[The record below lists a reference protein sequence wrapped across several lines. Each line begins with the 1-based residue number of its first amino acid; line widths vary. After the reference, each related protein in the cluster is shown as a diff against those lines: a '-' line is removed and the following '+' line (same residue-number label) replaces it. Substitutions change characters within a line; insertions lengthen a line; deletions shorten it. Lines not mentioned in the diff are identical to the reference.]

1 MPGGHRDGIDFLVNS
16 DHPKR
21 IQCRQIRKLEGT
33 SVRNHKQ
40 ILIIR
45 IICIRNL
52 KCTVLLIYTVSGHI
66 RVFPRQIGDLRFHKP
81 ALLIFFPD
89 TDNATRVKS
98 RHRHPAA
105 IFVKEPGSNRVIIH
119 ILLAGVQLC

>member
-1 MPGGHRDGIDFLVNS
+1 M
-16 DHPKR
+16 
-21 IQCRQIRKLEGT
+21 
-33 SVRNHKQ
+33 
-40 ILIIR
+40 
-45 IICIRNL
+45 
-52 KCTVLLIYTVSGHI
+52 LLIYTVSGHI
-66 RVFPRQIGDLRFHKP
+66 RVFPRQIGDLRFHQP